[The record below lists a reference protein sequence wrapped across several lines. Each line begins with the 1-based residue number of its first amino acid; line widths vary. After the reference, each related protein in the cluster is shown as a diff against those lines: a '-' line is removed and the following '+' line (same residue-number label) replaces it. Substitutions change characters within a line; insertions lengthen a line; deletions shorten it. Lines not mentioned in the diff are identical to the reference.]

1 MAEMLKTNLNI
12 DVEVS
17 SNDWAI
23 FYENVVQGEYEVA
36 AMGWSAD
43 YLNPMSFLPLFMTGD
58 STNNSFYSNP
68 EYDALVQQVMSESD
82 PQAAAELTMQAADIA
97 SNDYCC
103 LPLYYKANTFL
114 MHDNI
119 SGFYMTA
126 SGSLYFKDVVVS

>member
-12 DVEVS
+12 EVEVS

-58 STNNSFYSNP
+58 SSNNTFYSNP
-68 EYDALVQQVMSESD
+68 DYDALVEQVMVEPD
-82 PQAAAELTMQAADIA
+82 PEKAAELTMQAADIA

-103 LPLYYKANTFL
+103 LPLYYKSNTFL

-126 SGSLYFKDVVVS
+126 SGNLYFKDVVVS